1 MQKITETRRIDDI
14 GRIAIPK
21 SIRTKQG
28 IRPGDS
34 LAVSLDEHGVI
45 TIAKHQPIEE
55 LNGEMLDRLLGVV
68 TTPKGLQVALVSTD
82 TIVTVNGPS
91 NIPSILKGQKISI
104 MLAEKINTL
113 LIRKPVSVV
122 SRNFPLLNEENNS
135 LKVHTIY
142 PIDSNAG
149 ALVIYGD
156 DIQDKTI
163 PEKLDNVL
171 NYLVP
176 LIANLIGE

>member
-1 MQKITETRRIDDI
+1 MMKKITETRRIDDI

-34 LAVSLDEHGVI
+34 LSVSLDENGVI

-55 LNGEMLDRLLGVV
+55 LNGEMLDRLLSVV
-68 TTPKGLQVALVSTD
+68 TAPKGLHVALVSTD
-82 TIVTVNGPS
+82 AIVTVNDTFNS
-91 NIPSILKGQKISI
+91 NSAFKGKKISD

-113 LIRKPVSVV
+113 MIRKPVSV
-122 SRNFPLLNEENNS
+122 SFRDYPLLKENNL

-142 PIDSNAG
+142 PIDANAG
-149 ALVIYGD
+149 ALVVFGEIL
-156 DIQDKTI
+156 QDKVI
-163 PEKLDNVL
+163 SEELDSVL

-176 LIANLIGE
+176 LIANLIEE